1 MDFKLTELATNPRM
15 AGRREGGREVWGGRA
30 AGVGFGRGGAGGGA
44 GGRGRGGRGGR
55 GGRLRGVEGRRTGP
69 SQQGSTQET
78 PCSVTTAS

>member
-15 AGRREGGREVWGGRA
+15 AGRREGGAGGLGWQGCGGGGWEGRGW
-30 AGVGFGRGGAGGGA
+30 GVGLGGG
-44 GGRGRGGRGGR
+44 GGGGR

>member
-30 AGVGFGRGGAGGGA
+30 AGVGFGRGGAGGWGWGA
-44 GGRGRGGRGGR
+44 GAGGGR

>member
-15 AGRREGGREVWGGRA
+15 AGRQAGGRA
-30 AGVGFGRGGAGGGA
+30 GGLGWQGCGGGVWEGRGWGVGLGGG
-44 GGRGRGGRGGR
+44 GGGGR

>member
-30 AGVGFGRGGAGGGA
+30 AGVGVGRGGA
-44 GGRGRGGRGGR
+44 GGRGRGGA

-69 SQQGSTQET
+69 RVNRD
-78 PCSVTTAS
+78 PLRKPRVP

>member
-30 AGVGFGRGGAGGGA
+30 AGVGFGRGGAGGWGWGAGA
-44 GGRGRGGRGGR
+44 GGA

-69 SQQGSTQET
+69 RVNRD
-78 PCSVTTAS
+78 PLRKPRVP